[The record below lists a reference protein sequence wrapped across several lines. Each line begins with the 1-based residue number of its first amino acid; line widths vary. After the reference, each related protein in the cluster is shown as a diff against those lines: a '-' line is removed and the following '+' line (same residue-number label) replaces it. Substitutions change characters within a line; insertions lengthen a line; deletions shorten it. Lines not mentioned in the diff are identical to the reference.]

1 MISVVI
7 PVYNRESLIEI
18 AIRSVLN
25 QTYKDFELIIV
36 DDCSTDKTIDVVNSI
51 QDNRIILI
59 QTPKNSGAAAA
70 RNRGIMHAKADVISL
85 LDSDDFYESNIL
97 EESYSLLK
105 NSDEGIGF
113 MWTGIRT
120 IRGKKTDTSCWQPVF
135 VESNYLTF
143 LHALHIG
150 TNSGISIRRK
160 VFELCGFFNEELPA
174 AEDTDF
180 FLRIT
185 QHFGYVYSPK
195 ILININKS
203 GEDRLS
209 KNYKKIAT
217 AYNLFLPQHFSEID
231 KIEKLQKKFYYK
243 MMWLNYHIS
252 SKSLARFY
260 FKKLISL
267 RLIDKKALIVFVIFE
282 LFPDGFASK
291 FHLRLSN

>member
-7 PVYNRESLIEI
+7 PVYNREGVIEI

-36 DDCSTDKTIDVVNSI
+36 DDCSTDKTMDVVNSFE
-51 QDNRIILI
+51 DNRIRMI
-59 QTPKNSGAAAA
+59 QMPKNSGAAAA
-70 RNRGIMHAKADVISL
+70 RNMGIINTKADLISL
-85 LDSDDFYESNIL
+85 LDSDDFYEPNFL
-97 EESYSLLK
+97 EESYSILK
-105 NSDEGIGF
+105 NSASGIGF

-120 IRGKKTDTSCWQPVF
+120 IRNKKIETSCWQPTF

-150 TNSGISIRRK
+150 TNSGISIKKK
-160 VFELCGFFNEELPA
+160 VFESCGLFNEKLPA

-185 QHFGYVYSPK
+185 QHFGYVCSPK

-203 GEDRLS
+203 GDDRLS

-217 AYNLFLPQHFSEID
+217 AYNLFLPQHFSAID
-231 KIEKLQKKFYYK
+231 KSKKLQKKFFYK
-243 MMWLNYHIS
+243 MMWLNYHLS

-267 RLIDKKALIVFVIFE
+267 KLVDKKTILVCTIFE
-282 LFPDGFASK
+282 LFSNRIASK
-291 FHLRLSN
+291 LHLTLSN